1 MPIIIGFLLFFGIL
15 AYVAPGAFVA
25 FGKMIDA
32 PRCAIGMDQYCD
44 RNYDNVK
51 QLSE

>member
-1 MPIIIGFLLFFGIL
+1 MPLIIALFIFFGAL
-15 AYVAPGAFVA
+15 AYFAPGTFVA

-44 RNYDNVK
+44 RNYDAVK
-51 QLSE
+51 GISE